1 MMRPLMSE
9 PRKGPADKVRRE
21 IGSLA
26 ADMREMASLRWEL
39 ARLEL
44 ESAIGSIKRLAI
56 AAVMAGLMVL
66 CALPILVV
74 GLAEGLDG
82 WLGVS
87 RLGWLLIFGLTL
99 LTGGLAGGTLAWRY
113 FRRRFTGFEQSLEE
127 LREDLVWFEE
137 QAKESD
143 RE

>member
-1 MMRPLMSE
+1 MEPPMSE
-9 PRKGPADKVRRE
+9 SKERPAGKIRHE

-26 ADMREMASLRWEL
+26 ADMQEMASLRWEL

-44 ESAIGSIKRLAI
+44 QSAIGSIKRLAAAAI
-56 AAVMAGLMVL
+56 AAGLMVL

-74 GLAEGLDG
+74 GLTEGLDG

-87 RLGWLLIFGLTL
+87 RLGWLLIFGFTL
-99 LTGGLAGGTLAWRY
+99 LLGGIAGGTLAWRH

-137 QAKESD
+137 YRESRKD
-143 RE
+143 DE